1 MSALPA
7 ARWKLAAVVGGLP
20 LAMGLTAFFAMPPLY
35 SLWCTLTGTGM
46 NPNNAAVAN
55 APAAPT
61 GRFVEVFFE
70 SRIYDGLPVRFWCE
84 QPSVQVEV
92 GREAFNTYWLENT
105 SDRPIHIRPIHQV
118 SPIAATPH
126 FGMRLCFCFNDQ
138 TVQPGEKLEFPVAF
152 TFAPA
157 LDPRTATVSVCYSL
171 FSISP
176 GAPRS
181 EDQIRIQREVEKAG
195 GVVSP
200 GFRIMSEAEIE
211 RMRAAERTE
220 AGK

>member
-1 MSALPA
+1 MIA
-7 ARWKLAAVVGGLP
+7 AQPRWKLAVLLAGLP
-20 LAMGLTAFFAMPPLY
+20 VAMGLLAFLAMPRLY
-35 SLWCTLTGTGM
+35 SLWCGLTGTGM
-46 NPNNAAVAN
+46 NPNNAAIAN
-55 APAAPT
+55 AAPQPT

-70 SRIYDGLPVRFWCE
+70 ARIYDGLPVKLWCD
-84 QPSVQVEV
+84 QPSVRAEV
-92 GREAFNTYWLENT
+92 GREAWNTYWLENT
-105 SDRPIHIRPIHQV
+105 GTEPVHLRPVHLV

-138 TVQPGEKLEFPVAF
+138 TVQPGERKEFPIAF

-171 FSISP
+171 FRISP

-211 RMRAAERTE
+211 SMRAAERKE
-220 AGK
+220 QAP